1 MNILPKDPLVRWLIA
16 LCVLVSVG
24 IPVVIAIVL
33 AISE

>member
-16 LCVLVSVG
+16 FCVVVSIAIPVLV
-24 IPVVIAIVL
+24 ALVL